1 MRVLLKR
8 LQKLKTTID
17 QFNMSRYTSPYQF
30 YDDLEMRDAG
40 YEYKYPKTPA
50 ISWSEE
56 DSQQW
61 ADMGEGRSPCDNLLF
76 KLYPLLRQHHQ
87 RLEKAGRYE

>member
-8 LQKLKTTID
+8 LQKLKTIIE

-30 YDDLEMRDAG
+30 HDDLEMRDAG

-56 DSQQW
+56 DSPQW
-61 ADMGEGRSPCDNLLF
+61 AYMGEGRPPLCKFHFIRDNL
-76 KLYPLLRQHHQ
+76 RGDTHD
-87 RLEKAGRYE
+87 